1 MSCFD
6 ASCDVGAQQD
16 AEDGKDG
23 HDGEDNLVAVDALM
37 AIEDGAVDGVHEGA
51 GQIADEGGHGHGGT
65 CDFAG
70 DVDFIHGGE
79 EDGAHAVDAG
89 ADGQGDDDAGPDAEG
104 LIGHPGEGDE
114 DDGCNQITDAQV
126 FGRRMEELVR
136 QDAADGAS
144 DHF

>member
-1 MSCFD
+1 MWLFCQRMGGFD
-6 ASCDVGAQQD
+6 AVGDIGAQQD

-23 HDGEDNLVAVDALM
+23 HDVEDDLVAVDALM

-51 GQIADEGGHGHGGT
+51 GQIADEGGHGHGRA

-70 DVDFIHGGE
+70 DVDFIHRGE

-104 LIGHPGEGDE
+104 LVGHPGEGDE
-114 DDGCNQITDAQV
+114 DDGRDQIADAQV
-126 FGRRMEELVR
+126 FGRRMEEFVR
-136 QDAADGAS
+136 
-144 DHF
+144 

>member
-1 MSCFD
+1 MGGFD
-6 ASCDVGAQQD
+6 AVRDIGAQQD

-23 HDGEDNLVAVDALM
+23 HDGEDDLVAVDALM

-51 GQIADEGGHGHGGT
+51 GQIADEGGQGHGRA

-89 ADGQGDDDAGPDAEG
+89 TDGQGDDDAGPDAEG
-104 LIGHPGEGDE
+104 S
-114 DDGCNQITDAQV
+114 
-126 FGRRMEELVR
+126 GR
-136 QDAADGAS
+136 AS
-144 DHF
+144 R